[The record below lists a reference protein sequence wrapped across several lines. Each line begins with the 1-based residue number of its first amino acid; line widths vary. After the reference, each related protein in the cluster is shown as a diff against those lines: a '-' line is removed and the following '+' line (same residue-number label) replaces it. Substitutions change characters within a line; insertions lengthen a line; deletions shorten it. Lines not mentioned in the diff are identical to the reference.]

1 MVEPYINEVLLRRPL
16 PEQSYL
22 EQIPAVQFLRKT
34 KSLRL
39 TAPVTFFVG
48 ENGTGKSTL
57 LEGIAVAAGF
67 NPEGG
72 TKNFHFST
80 RATHSPLGELLT
92 LGRRRYPRD
101 GFFLRAES
109 TYNAATYIEELDEQ
123 ETGAPKITDSYG
135 GVSLHKQ
142 SHGESFLSIVQHRL
156 GGRGLYIF
164 DEPEAA
170 LSPMRQLVLLG
181 EMHRLVQQDSQ
192 LIIATHSPMLMAF
205 PGAQLLHFTPEGID
219 ETNYRATDHFRIMKR
234 FLGDPESM
242 MEKIFHNE

>member
-1 MVEPYINEVLLRRPL
+1 MRLYMEEILLRRPL
-16 PEQSYL
+16 PRGSYL
-22 EQIPAVQFLRKT
+22 HRIPAVQHLQKAQV
-34 KSLRL
+34 LRL

-57 LEGIAVAAGF
+57 LEAVAVAAGF

-80 RATHSPLGELLT
+80 RDTHSPLGELLT

-123 ETGAPKITDSYG
+123 PTDAPKITESYG
-135 GVSLHKQ
+135 GVSLHRQ
-142 SHGESFLSIVQHRL
+142 SHGESFLRIVQHRL
-156 GGRGLYIF
+156 GGRGLYLF

-170 LSPMRQLVLLG
+170 LSPARQLVLLG
-181 EMHRLVQQDSQ
+181 EIHRLVQQDSQ
-192 LIIATHSPMLMAF
+192 LIIATHSPMLMAY
-205 PGAQLLHFTPEGID
+205 PGAQLLWFSERGIEERD
-219 ETNYRATDHFRIMKR
+219 WRSTDHYRVMKR
-234 FLGDPESM
+234 FLGDPDSM
-242 MEKIFHNE
+242 LREVLGDE